1 MKALVLNTSLKKA
14 IVEDV
19 NPPTPGSHEILVN
32 VRAIALNPVDELYV
46 SSPIATQEKRI
57 VGTDFAGVV
66 VEAGSDISDLSDPR
80 VKVGTRVAGFLQGAS
95 SVNDRPGAFAEY
107 IVVPYDLVWNVPDNL
122 TLEEASTISM
132 CGLTAAQALFGRLGL
147 PSPFSSIHSAMPTD
161 DSKITNLFIYG
172 SSTSVGLYA
181 AQLARIVAKASGMSL
196 RVIGA
201 ASSSKHQLLQNEPYS
216 YDVLVDYRD
225 EGWVQKVKDATNGSG
240 VDLALDCI
248 SEGQTVYNTHETLAP
263 SAKFAV
269 IRGPVGGQYDPAPL
283 TVKPIHGAVWEG
295 LGVEV
300 GYYNAV
306 IPENPDA
313 HAFAKKFYNF
323 LSKPLPSGRAQLEP
337 NPVRLM
343 PGGLERVV
351 QDGFRLLSTGTGL
364 VSERPRIVRPEDYM
378 RPVSAEKLV
387 YSL

>member
-19 NPPTPGSHEILVN
+19 DRPNPGSHEILIN

-46 SSPIATQEKRI
+46 SSPIAAQGKRI
-57 VGTDFAGVV
+57 IGTDFAGVV
-66 VEAGSDISDLSDPR
+66 VEAGSAIDDLSDPR
-80 VKVGTRVAGFLQGAS
+80 VKAGTRVAGFLQGAS
-95 SVNDRPGAFAEY
+95 SVNDRPGAFAEF
-107 IVVPYDLVWNVPDNL
+107 IVVPYDLVWKIPENL
-122 TLEEASTISM
+122 TFEDASTISM

-147 PSPFSSIHSAMPTD
+147 PSPFSLTPQATSGSDT
-161 DSKITNLFIYG
+161 KIINLFIYG

-181 AQLARIVAKASGMSL
+181 AQLARIATRVSGMSIRL
-196 RVIGA
+196 IGA
-201 ASSSKHQLLQNEPYS
+201 ASLSKHEMLRNEPYS

-225 EGWVQKVKDATNGSG
+225 EEWVQKVKDATNGNG

-269 IRGPVGGQYDPAPL
+269 IRGPVGGQYDPALL
-283 TVKPIHGAVWEG
+283 TVKPTYGAVWEG

-300 GYYNAV
+300 GYNDAV
-306 IPENPDA
+306 IPANPDA
-313 HAFAKKFYNF
+313 HAFAKEFYNF
-323 LSKPLPSGRAQLEP
+323 LSKTLASGGAQLKP

-343 PGGLERVV
+343 PGSLEKVV
-351 QDGFRLLSTGTGL
+351 QDGFRLLGTGL
-364 VSERPRIVRPEDYM
+364 VGERSRIEGPEEYM
-378 RPVSAEKLV
+378 LPISAEKLV
-387 YSL
+387 YSF